1 MQRATT
7 TVALRSD
14 KKGRYVQ
21 SMVVVDASSSVF
33 GRCRRRDGR
42 DAGWSLDQKR
52 DTWGARRVGH
62 HRSRPLIAPS
72 TSRARRRCSREQRI
86 STHTILG
93 TMLTGD
99 RFRAGRNPFQ
109 VGDGRINHNGRLE
122 VPRQL
127 EAGQRQDVRA
137 WLLNLLAHWQLP
149 HSPGSHIKRLPLTTC
164 SGRPIAV
171 HFLSLPDRVCSH
183 SVLRIDQ
190 PPLTLARRLKY
201 PTTTNSRNCLLL

>member
-72 TSRARRRCSREQRI
+72 TPRARRRCSREQRI

-171 HFLSLPDRVCSH
+171 HFLTLPDKVC
-183 SVLRIDQ
+183 
-190 PPLTLARRLKY
+190 
-201 PTTTNSRNCLLL
+201 